1 MSFLAGIDKLINPE
15 TGTIYT
21 IGRFLGSGISGQV
34 YYATSD
40 GEHYAIKVVPM
51 MDDYV
56 RYGYNTE
63 LNIYRTISRYPDC
76 NPYIVC
82 LHDAFELSG
91 SIGVSVLELMEGSLQ
106 SFEDA
111 EVSDFIL
118 DILLAIVTLH
128 RLKIVH
134 GDLQP
139 RNIFRSYAHRFKLG
153 DFSEGSMNAS
163 PSYIQYEDEQL
174 AITLLRIIYKINK
187 NEDIRAVLRAGLV
200 YPRRESYIPSYAI
213 KTMLDGMLQEDEKKR
228 WSSEQALEYI
238 MEVMNHQNI
247 I

>member
-1 MSFLAGIDKLINPE
+1 MSFLAGIDKIINPE
-15 TGTIYT
+15 TGTTYT

-40 GEHYAIKVVPM
+40 NEHYAIKVVPM
-51 MDDYV
+51 TDDYV

-63 LNIYRTISRYPDC
+63 LKIYGTISQNPDC

-82 LHDAFELSG
+82 LYDKFELAG
-91 SIGVSVLELMEGSLQ
+91 STGILVLELMEGSLQ
-106 SFEDA
+106 SLEDT

-118 DILLAIVTLH
+118 DMLQAIVTLH
-128 RLKIVH
+128 RLKITH

-139 RNIFRSYAHRFKLG
+139 RNIFRSYSHRFKLG
-153 DFSEGSMNAS
+153 DFSEGLMNAT
-163 PSYIQYEDEQL
+163 PSYIRYEDEQL
-174 AITLLRIIYKINK
+174 ATTLLRIIYKINK
-187 NEDIRAVLRAGLV
+187 NEDLRSVLLTSSV

-228 WSSEQALEYI
+228 WSSEEALEYI
-238 MEVMNHQNI
+238 QEVMNR
-247 I
+247 